1 MKFKPGLIIFSRRL
15 VIKRLMGP
23 DRVIGPVLGFQLLIM
38 FLQAEADIFD
48 FVKLDPIGFI
58 GALSVGV
65 Q

>member
-1 MKFKPGLIIFSRRL
+1 
-15 VIKRLMGP
+15 MGP